1 MTQTLTVTS
10 LDETF
15 INLARQALMSVHF
28 EIRVAKHFDEE
39 RLRGALRRATAAHP
53 LARARLAASTIA
65 TARHTWQ
72 IADVADHL
80 ALEITDEPA
89 SAVRNRL
96 QSVQPDLSRSP
107 AFLVALVRDPGGDYL
122 VFNFHHAAFDGMGA
136 VRFVTSVARAYSG
149 SPDVIGGPAIEDA
162 RNLRAIAG
170 SRKLTDLIPRVQKL
184 AQDILDRKRVT
195 RLAPDGGDPA
205 ASGVGITTVRLT
217 QEQTAAIAAAKP
229 KGATLNDV
237 ALAAH
242 ALTVIRW
249 NEAHGQPVGDSLSIM
264 MPVNLRPAEWS
275 TEVISNYASYLAIV
289 IPDAVSRDLNEATAW
304 VRDYTSKLKENGAA
318 GWIVDLLE
326 PGNKLP
332 VIVKKAF
339 AGMLPLVQKQFI
351 ETTVLSNVGRTA
363 IPDFGDAGAV
373 IEVWFSPTPFSEVMP
388 IAVGVAGVG
397 KELFVAFRG
406 DTRSLSADAVARY
419 ARMYVETITGG

>member
-1 MTQTLTVTS
+1 MSQTLDVTS

-15 INLARQALMSVHF
+15 INLAAQAVMSVHF
-28 EIRVAKHFDEE
+28 EVRVAGRLDEE

-53 LARARLAASTIA
+53 LARARLAASTLA
-65 TARHTWQ
+65 STQFTWA

-80 ALEITDEPA
+80 ALEVTDEPA

-107 AFLVALVRDPGGDYL
+107 VFLVALARDPSGDYL
-122 VFNFHHAAFDGMGA
+122 IFNFHHAAFDGMGA

-149 SPDVIGGPAIEDA
+149 SPDAIGGPAIDEA

-205 ASGVGITTVRLT
+205 ASGVGITTLRLT
-217 QEQTAAIAAAKP
+217 PEQTAAIVAAKP
-229 KGATLNDV
+229 KGATINDV

-249 NEAHGQPVGDSLSIM
+249 NEAHERPVGDSVSIM

-289 IPDAVSRDLNEATAW
+289 VPSAVSRDLNTATAQ

-332 VIVKKAF
+332 VILKKAF
-339 AGMLPLVQKQFI
+339 SRMLPLVQNQFI
-351 ETTVLSNVGRTA
+351 ETTVLSNVGRVA
-363 IPDFGDAGAV
+363 IPGFGDAGQV
-373 IEVWFSPTPFSEVMP
+373 TEVWFSPTPFSEVMP
-388 IAVGVAGVG
+388 IAVGLAGVG

-406 DTRSLSADAVARY
+406 DARSLSADAVARY
-419 ARMYVETITGG
+419 ARMYIETITAA